1 MESLERQEDPREY
14 LYFAGGL
21 ALMVLGAGLIAANP
35 TVRKALARSVESALP
50 DLQGRLAGL
59 VNVSSVGDDIQRY
72 LRLRAM

>member
-1 MESLERQEDPREY
+1 MESLERHDGSREF

-50 DLQGRLAGL
+50 DVQGRLASL
-59 VNVSSVGDDIQRY
+59 INVSSVGDDIQRY